1 MYSLNNR
8 KIISMLDNFANFVSI
23 LGLQSCDYLFCSCV
37 VNQRIIFLCEAK
49 IPLKR
54 GEIAKK
60 NSRFSN
66 KIDTKFVLLG

>member
-8 KIISMLDNFANFVSI
+8 KIISMLDNFANFASI
-23 LGLQSCDYLFCSCV
+23 LGLQSYDYLFCSCV

-60 NSRFSN
+60 TVVFL
-66 KIDTKFVLLG
+66 TK